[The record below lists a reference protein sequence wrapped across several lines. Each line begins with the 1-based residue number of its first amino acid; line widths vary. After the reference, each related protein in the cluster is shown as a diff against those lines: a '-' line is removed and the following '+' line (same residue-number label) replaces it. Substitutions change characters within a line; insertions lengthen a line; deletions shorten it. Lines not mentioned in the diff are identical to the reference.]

1 MGGRVGGAISGGVY
15 GGQLDTRKREIGTHR
30 VGNDGY
36 LQRQT
41 NVSAGHNYE
50 FVRTL
55 YKMYV

>member
-1 MGGRVGGAISGGVY
+1 MGGAISGGVY

-41 NVSAGHNYE
+41 NVSAGHDYKC
-50 FVRTL
+50 VRTL
-55 YKMYV
+55 YV